1 MKKLVIILCKA
12 LAIILLLGFGV
23 HWALQILG
31 KQNPVWSVA
40 DKAYQSFFHK
50 TSNPSVSEFKS
61 IMGGMALGVCHPY
74 TDPYNLSLLKEG
86 NIGWIR
92 IDIPSEVPF
101 QVDSVGNPVLDEEGR
116 IIETGRY
123 RAFKEKCRFF
133 RENGLKVMAIT
144 PYPDDWLDEVGEIEM
159 FRNGR
164 EAFSDKF
171 LRSVEARCSYLAT
184 DLTAGDKLVN
194 CFQISNELT
203 VPKWQGA
210 LTLEQICQ
218 YQHIQMK
225 AMHETCRC
233 AGVPIGYNIACVG
246 AGMLDY
252 PVRMQ
257 DFKDDFDYVALD
269 LYLGCFE
276 GIMKSTRYFDA
287 MLRSLWQISHK
298 PIMLNEFGYISAGN
312 PKDEHERASY
322 LMDTFGETFNTEEKI
337 KVNIGPFLDHWE
349 SLIGKESSLIREARR
364 RLQTEGPES
373 AADYVFSSSEI
384 SHLYKA
390 LPEGYRLRK
399 FDHTEEGQA
408 AFYTDVI
415 DRISRLDF
423 LCGIFCYCYSDS
435 DSCYQCGQKGCPVET
450 GWGLVSI
457 PKGIPDTDMNENTV
471 RRKPSYYAVRDA
483 YGRILARQQ

>member
-1 MKKLVIILCKA
+1 MNNWIKTSRLA
-12 LAIILLLGFGV
+12 LIAVLSYGFCLLF
-23 HWALQILG
+23 
-31 KQNPVWSVA
+31 SSCSR
-40 DKAYQSFFHK
+40 D
-50 TSNPSVSEFKS
+50 TSNPDVTEFKQM
-61 IMGGMALGVCHPY
+61 MGGMALGVCHPY
-74 TDPYNLSLLKEG
+74 DDPYNLSLLQEG

-92 IDIPSEVPF
+92 IDIPWDSPYQIDSE
-101 QVDSVGNPVLDEEGR
+101 GNPVLDEEGR
-116 IIETGRY
+116 VIETKRY
-123 RAFKEKCRFF
+123 LEFKEECRFF
-133 RENGLKVMAIT
+133 RENGIKVMAIT
-144 PYPDDWLDEVGEIEM
+144 PYPDDWLNAVGELEM
-159 FRNGR
+159 FRSGG

-171 LRSVEARCSYLAT
+171 LRMVNERCSYLAEN
-184 DLTAGDKLVN
+184 LTAGNKLVN

-210 LTLEQICQ
+210 LTVEQICQ
-218 YQHIQMK
+218 YQHTQMK
-225 AMHETCRC
+225 AMHEICQL
-233 AGVPIGYNIACVG
+233 AGVPIGYNVACVG

-252 PVRMQ
+252 PVKMQ
-257 DFKDDFDYVALD
+257 AFAEEFDYVALD

-276 GIMKSTRYFDA
+276 GFMKSTRYFET
-287 MLRSLWQISHK
+287 MLRALWKISHK

-312 PKDEHERASY
+312 PKNKRERASY
-322 LMDTFGETFNTEEKI
+322 LADTFGEAFSTEKQI
-337 KVNIGPFLDHWE
+337 RANIGPFLDKWE
-349 SLIGKESSLIREARR
+349 SIIGKESSLIREARR
-364 RLQTEGPES
+364 KLDAEGPES

-390 LPEGYRLRK
+390 LPNGYRLRK

-435 DSCYQCGQKGCPVET
+435 ESCYQCGQKGCPVET

-457 PKGIPDTDMNENTV
+457 PKGIPASEMSEKTV

-483 YGRILARQQ
+483 YGRILSRERSQ